1 MNGKVKIINPQK
13 FDVGV
18 KLLSM
23 PLGINIKAKS
33 FAMVTEEDV
42 NYIATI
48 SNMFTNGILKLEEQN
63 VEMLQ
68 AVGVDPA
75 TNMAY
80 MTDEEI
86 KKKLSGSAKKME
98 EWLNGIEEDYTLDRI
113 YDVAKDMDLNLNKV
127 KVLQE
132 KMPAKDFLNN

>member
-1 MNGKVKIINPQK
+1 
-13 FDVGV
+13 
-18 KLLSM
+18 
-23 PLGINIKAKS
+23 
-33 FAMVTEEDV
+33 
-42 NYIATI
+42 
-48 SNMFTNGILKLEEQN
+48 
-63 VEMLQ
+63 
-68 AVGVDPA
+68 
-75 TNMAY
+75 